1 MGSALLLDVAVDGV
15 DGGGRGPCK
24 AGGQDMRAKFGLMP
38 FFKTGILDGSSKS
51 SIPEGK
57 ERKKDYT

>member
-24 AGGQDMRAKFGLMP
+24 AGGHDMRAKFGLIP
-38 FFKTGILDGSSKS
+38 LKTGILDGSSKS
-51 SIPEGK
+51 SIPGGGGK
-57 ERKKDYT
+57 